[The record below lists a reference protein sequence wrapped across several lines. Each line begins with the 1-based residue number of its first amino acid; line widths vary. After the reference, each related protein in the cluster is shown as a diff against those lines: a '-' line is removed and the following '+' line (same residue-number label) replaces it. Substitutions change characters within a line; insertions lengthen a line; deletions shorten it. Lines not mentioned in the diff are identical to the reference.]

1 MEKKDLSNLID
12 AKHSNIINNENDTN
26 VINNENEVTTS
37 NNENVMNG
45 TTAIDEVDNHA
56 QEPELP
62 VEFFLKENYEFRYN
76 VLSDKTEVRGRGQQE
91 WHHLDKKRL
100 NSIAVAAYKAMP
112 DESGLKTLLT
122 DIIYS
127 EATPAW
133 NPVEEWLASLPEWDR
148 KDRVSYLFGLIP
160 GLTSEQRYWLS
171 VWLRSMVAHW
181 RQMDGLHGNESVPTL
196 IGEQGC
202 GKSTFCQRLLPEHL
216 REYYLDHVNLGNK
229 FDKEMALTNNLIVN
243 LDEMDQ
249 IRASQQAELKQMLSK
264 VRVNGRPIY
273 GREQSDRLRFASFV
287 ATTNNRH
294 PLRDRTGSRRF
305 ICIEVPHGQEIGNS
319 VEIDYEQLYA
329 QVLHELERGERYWFT
344 SEETRAIQRA
354 NTRYQSALD
363 LDTMVETCFRQP
375 NEGEFVKPMTAP
387 EMLSIIAEEYPTV
400 HTSHQTCIR
409 LGLALQRLGFRRHD
423 GRTYRTYYAVPTRAA

>member
-1 MEKKDLSNLID
+1 MDKNNLSNLID
-12 AKHSNIINNENDTN
+12 AKHSNIINNENEA
-26 VINNENEVTTS
+26 IAL
-37 NNENVMNG
+37 NNENVLNG
-45 TTAIDEVDNHA
+45 TPVIDEVNNNA

-62 VEFFLKENYEFRYN
+62 VELFLAENYEFRYN
-76 VLSDKTEVRGRGQQE
+76 VLSNKTEVRARKQQE

-112 DESGLKTLLT
+112 DESGVKTLLT

-127 EATPAW
+127 EATPTW
-133 NPVEEWLASLPEWDR
+133 NPVDEWLDSLPTWDG

-171 VWLRSMVAHW
+171 VWLRSTVAHW
-181 RQMDGLHGNESVPTL
+181 RQMDSLHGNESVPTL

-249 IRASQQAELKQMLSK
+249 IRPSQQAELKQMLSK

-305 ICIEVPHGQEIGNS
+305 ICIEVPRGQEIDNS

-329 QVLHELERGERYWFT
+329 QVLAELERGERYWFT
-344 SEETRAIQRA
+344 SEETRAIQRH
-354 NTRYQSALD
+354 NIRYQHTLD
-363 LDTMVETCFRQP
+363 IETMVETCFRQP
-375 NEGEFVKPMTAP
+375 DEGEFVRPLTSS
-387 EMLSIIAEEYPTV
+387 EMLEIIAHDYPAV
-400 HTSHQTCIR
+400 QDNKNTCVR
-409 LGLALQRLGFRRHD
+409 LGMALQRLGYLRD
-423 GRTYRTYYAVPTRAA
+423 EGRNNRSYYAIPLRAA

>member
-1 MEKKDLSNLID
+1 MEKKDLFNLID

-26 VINNENEVTTS
+26 VV

-45 TTAIDEVDNHA
+45 TTVIDEVNNNA

-62 VEFFLKENYEFRYN
+62 VELFLAENYEFRYN
-76 VLSDKTEVRGRGQQE
+76 VLSNKTEVRARKQQE

-100 NSIAVAAYKAMP
+100 NSIAMAAYKAMP
-112 DESGLKTLLT
+112 DESGVKTLLT

-171 VWLRSMVAHW
+171 VWLRSTVAHW

-305 ICIEVPHGQEIGNS
+305 ICIEVPHGQEIDNS

-344 SEETRAIQRA
+344 SEETCAIQRH
-354 NTRYQSALD
+354 NIRYQHTLD
-363 LDTMVETCFRQP
+363 IETMVETCFRQP
-375 NEGEFVKPMTAP
+375 DEGEFVRPLTSS
-387 EMLSIIAEEYPTV
+387 EMLEIIAHDYPAV
-400 HTSHQTCIR
+400 QDDKSTSVR
-409 LGLALQRLGFRRHD
+409 LGMALQRLGYLRD
-423 GRTYRTYYAVPTRAA
+423 EGRNNRSYYAIPLRAA

>member
-1 MEKKDLSNLID
+1 MEKITQESLFTMNSR
-12 AKHSNIINNENDTN
+12 ENR
-26 VINNENEVTTS
+26 E
-37 NNENVMNG
+37 
-45 TTAIDEVDNHA
+45 
-56 QEPELP
+56 QQPELP
-62 VEFFLKENYEFRYN
+62 VEIFLSERYEFRYN
-76 VLSDKTEVRGRGQQE
+76 VLSDKTEVRTREAPSGLQPKEATE
-91 WHHLDKKRL
+91 WRHLDKKVL
-100 NSIAVAAYKAMP
+100 NGLAVQARKVLP
-112 DESGLKTLLT
+112 DEKNLKGQLS

-133 NPVEEWLASLPEWDR
+133 NPIDHWLDSLPAWDG

-171 VWLRSMVAHW
+171 VWLRSTVAHW
-181 RQMDGLHGNESVPTL
+181 RQMDSLHGNESVPTL
-196 IGEQGC
+196 IGDQGC

-294 PLRDRTGSRRF
+294 LLRDHTGSRRY
-305 ICIEVPHGQEIGNS
+305 ICIEVPHGQLIDNG

-329 QVLHELERGERYWFT
+329 QVVAELERGERYWFT
-344 SEETRAIQRA
+344 PEETHAIQCA
-354 NTRYQSALD
+354 NLHYQSTLD
-363 LDTMVETCFRQP
+363 LETMVQNCFRIP
-375 NEGEFVKPMTAP
+375 DDGEFVRPLTSS
-387 EMLSIIAEEYPTV
+387 EMLKIIAEDYPAVEDTNNNSV
-400 HTSHQTCIR
+400 R
-409 LGLALQRLGFRRHD
+409 LGIALQHLGYQRD
-423 GRTYRTYYAVPTRAA
+423 EGRNNRTYYAVPLRAA